1 MMTQDILIC
10 GTGGL
15 AREILCLLKRLGDW
29 NVIGLLDKEAKP
41 GAKICNLPIYPDSF
55 LLKKRDKPISL
66 VFGMSDPNIKQ
77 RIYNQVHDLCWINFP
92 TIIAPTAIVSL
103 DAEIEEA
110 VVITDFSFIST
121 NVIIKKGC
129 FINVS
134 SRVGHDSKIGNFCS
148 IMPSCS
154 ISGNVV
160 INDSTFLGA
169 HSFILQDK
177 KIGKNVV
184 IAAGSSVF
192 KNIPDNVT
200 VFGNPAEVVQK
211 RKI

>member
-1 MMTQDILIC
+1 MMQDVLIC

-15 AREILCLLKRLGDW
+15 AREILCLLKRLENW
-29 NVIGLLDKEAKP
+29 NVIGFLEKKARL
-41 GAKICNLPIYPDSF
+41 GAKICNVPIYPDSF
-55 LLKKRDKPISL
+55 LLKKMDKPISL

-92 TIIAPTAIVSL
+92 TIIAPTAIVSP

-110 VVITDFSFIST
+110 VVITDFSFVST
-121 NVIIKKGC
+121 NVIIKKGS

-134 SRVGHDSKIGNFCS
+134 SRVGHDSKIGDFCS

-160 INDSTFLGA
+160 INEKVLVGA
-169 HSFILQDK
+169 QSFVLQGK
-177 KIGKNVV
+177 SIGKNSV
-184 IAAGSSVF
+184 ISAGSKVF
-192 KNIPDNVT
+192 SNVPDNVT
-200 VFGNPAEVVQK
+200 VFGNPAYILNK
-211 RKI
+211 K

>member
-1 MMTQDILIC
+1 MMQDILIC

-15 AREILCLLKRLGDW
+15 AREILSLLKRLGNW
-29 NVIGLLDKEAKP
+29 NVIGFLDKEAEP
-41 GAKICNLPIYPDSF
+41 GAKICNVPIYPDSF
-55 LLKKRDKPISL
+55 LLKKMDKPISL

-92 TIIAPTAIVSL
+92 TIIAPTAIVSP

-110 VVITDFSFIST
+110 VVITDFSFVST
-121 NVIIKKGC
+121 NVIIKKGS

-134 SRVGHDSKIGNFCS
+134 SRVGHDSKIGDFCS

-184 IAAGSSVF
+184 IAAGSCVF

-211 RKI
+211 RKL